1 MVSVSSW
8 PSSGGGR
15 VQRCLPL
22 RYVFPLL
29 FLTSRPFR
37 LGHPFCRLCS
47 SSHAGIIFTSP
58 SCSSV
63 DGALLELEIRMGY
76 RTNADAADDWHNLI
90 ATNIIR
96 TLECTI
102 SDEKVKMIVLS
113 EFNFNSLNE
122 HLIKTSLFKAH

>member
-1 MVSVSSW
+1 LIGDLSSFT
-8 PSSGGGR
+8 PSSFD
-15 VQRCLPL
+15 L
-22 RYVFPLL
+22 REIVFVAQMPHVRERIQLEYSPWFQFLL
-29 FLTSRPFR
+29 GLLQVEVEYSDVF
-37 LGHPFCRLCS
+37 HY
-47 SSHAGIIFTSP
+47 
-58 SCSSV
+58 V
-63 DGALLELEIRMGY
+63 DGALLELEVRMGY

-90 ATNIIR
+90 ATNITR